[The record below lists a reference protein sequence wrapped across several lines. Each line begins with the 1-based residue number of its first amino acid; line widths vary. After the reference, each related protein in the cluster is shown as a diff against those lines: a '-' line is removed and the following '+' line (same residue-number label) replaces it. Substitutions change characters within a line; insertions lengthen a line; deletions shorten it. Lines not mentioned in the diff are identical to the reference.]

1 MGSGEKVLLV
11 DDEPVVCDVLD
22 RYLTREGFAVSS
34 VADGK
39 AAITAFDEAAGDG
52 SGFAIV
58 VLDLMLP
65 GMDGLDVLR
74 RLRARDS
81 TPVIMLT
88 ARGDVRDRIDG
99 LELGADDYVVKPFS
113 PSEVVSRV
121 RAVLRRGG
129 RSGQPEPAEI
139 EAGEL
144 RIDRTARQCRRG
156 GDVIALKP
164 REFDLLCFLATHPGR
179 VFSRFELLERLWDQA
194 FEGDEST
201 VTVHMSRLRDKVE
214 VDPARPRHL
223 VTVWGAGYRF
233 DP

>member
-1 MGSGEKVLLV
+1 MGSGERVLLV

-22 RYLTREGFAVSS
+22 RYLTREGFAVRS
-34 VADGK
+34 VCDGK
-39 AAITAFDEAAGDG
+39 AAIAAFDDAVGEGC
-52 SGFAIV
+52 GFSIV

-65 GMDGLDVLR
+65 GMDGLDVFR

-88 ARGDVRDRIDG
+88 ARGDVHDRVSG

-113 PSEVVSRV
+113 PSEVVARV
-121 RAVLRRGG
+121 RAVLRRAGVVE
-129 RSGQPEPAEI
+129 QAEPLEL

-144 RIDRTARQCRRG
+144 RIDGAARQCRRAG
-156 GDVIALKP
+156 EAVALKP
-164 REFDLLCFLATHPGR
+164 REFDLLWFLATHPGR
-179 VFSRFELLERLWDQA
+179 VFSRFELLDRLWDQA
-194 FEGDEST
+194 FEGEEST

-214 VDPARPRHL
+214 VEPAHPRHL